1 MGQTAGF
8 AAGSCIGRQSP
19 RVFLA
24 VPLPRQLKD
33 SIHAIQRHLQVKIA
47 DTRWVRSENLH
58 LTVHF
63 FGETEQEALEKIRVS
78 VLSVKQC
85 QRPFLVE
92 VKRLG
97 AFPNLHR
104 PRTLWLDLE
113 PKDQLR
119 QLYRDFQRCLHQ
131 VGFVTK
137 SGTYSP
143 HVTIGRL
150 RQRQPDLT
158 DISKSVG
165 QTPIG
170 QLPVDR
176 LVLFESRLHPGG
188 AEHIPL
194 LTANFDDEISKV

>member
-1 MGQTAGF
+1 MSSVRT
-8 AAGSCIGRQSP
+8 
-19 RVFLA
+19 FLA
-24 VPLPRQLKD
+24 IPLPRQLKN
-33 SIHAIQRHLQVKIA
+33 SIGAVQRHLQTQIA

-58 LTVHF
+58 LTMHF

-97 AFPNLHR
+97 AFPSLHR

-119 QLYRDFQRCLHQ
+119 QLHRDLRRCLHQ
-131 VGFVTK
+131 VGIAAE
-137 SGTYSP
+137 SRPYSP
-143 HVTIGRL
+143 HLTIGRL
-150 RQRQPDLT
+150 RKRQPDLT
-158 DISKSVG
+158 DLSNAVG
-165 QTPIG
+165 RATIG

-176 LVLFESRLHPGG
+176 LVLYESRLHPDG
-188 AEHIPL
+188 AEHISL
-194 LTANFDDEISKV
+194 LTVIFNDEICKE

>member
-1 MGQTAGF
+1 MCLVR
-8 AAGSCIGRQSP
+8 S
-19 RVFLA
+19 FLA
-24 VPLPRQLKD
+24 IPFPRRLKD
-33 SIHAIQRHLQVKIA
+33 SIGAIQRHLQTQIA
-47 DTRWVRSENLH
+47 GTRWVRCENLH

-63 FGETEQEALEKIRVS
+63 FGETNQEALEKIKVS

-104 PRTLWLDLE
+104 PRTIWLDLE
-113 PKDQLR
+113 PKGQLR
-119 QLYRDFQRCLHQ
+119 QLHRDFQRCLHQ
-131 VGFVTK
+131 VGVVTK

-150 RQRQPDLT
+150 RQRQQQRQPDLT
-158 DISKSVG
+158 ELSNSVG

-176 LVLFESRLHPGG
+176 LVLFESRLHPDG

-194 LTANFDDEISKV
+194 LTVNFDDKISKV